1 MRGRRHRRGVGL
13 LCDDLALMVLVD
25 TSVWVDH
32 LRRHDDRLDELL
44 AKLEVIVH
52 PFVIGEVALGV
63 LRRRTEVLGL
73 LARMPAAPAVTH
85 AEVMTLIGNRALSGK
100 GIGYVDA
107 HLIASALLV
116 GASLW
121 TRDRRL
127 QEVASSLGLS

>member
-1 MRGRRHRRGVGL
+1 MT
-13 LCDDLALMVLVD
+13 VLVD

-44 AKLEVIVH
+44 GKLEVIVH

-73 LARMPAAPAVTH
+73 LARMPAAPTVTH
-85 AEVMTLIGNRALSGK
+85 AEVMTLIASRDLSGK

-107 HLIASALLV
+107 HLLASAFLAR
-116 GASLW
+116 ASLW
-121 TRDRRL
+121 TRDKRL
-127 QEVASSLGLS
+127 HAVASSLGVA